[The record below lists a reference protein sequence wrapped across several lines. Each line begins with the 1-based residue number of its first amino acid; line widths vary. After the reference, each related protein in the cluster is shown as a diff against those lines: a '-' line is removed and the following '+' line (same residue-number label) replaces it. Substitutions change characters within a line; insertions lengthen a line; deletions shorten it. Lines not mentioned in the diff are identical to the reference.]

1 MKSDYLVIDG
11 KKFNSRLIMGTS
23 LYPNLDVMN
32 KSLEISE
39 TQIITVAIRRLNL
52 SSKGFFLD
60 QLNKDYYFLPNTAGC
75 FTQKEAILTAELA
88 RETLQTNWIK
98 LELISDKEMS
108 LTEIEK
114 ALYQTKNRSRQDPLN
129 FPIKLT
135 NKLGHLN
142 SLVTSND
149 FPPTNQDE
157 LVRKELTAEVENHI
171 LKYQK
176 LVSQD
181 LKYFN
186 EEFASLNLDYLT
198 VK

>member
-60 QLNKDYYFLPNTAGC
+60 QLNKDYYYLPNTAGC

-88 RETLQTNWIK
+88 RETLKTKWIK
-98 LELISDKEMS
+98 L
-108 LTEIEK
+108 
-114 ALYQTKNRSRQDPLN
+114 
-129 FPIKLT
+129 
-135 NKLGHLN
+135 
-142 SLVTSND
+142 
-149 FPPTNQDE
+149 
-157 LVRKELTAEVENHI
+157 
-171 LKYQK
+171 
-176 LVSQD
+176 
-181 LKYFN
+181 
-186 EEFASLNLDYLT
+186 
-198 VK
+198 